1 MTVRYTTETGY
12 IDKEDMVVIDNIT
25 FDTDNITIKDIS
37 NIPMDALK
45 GFIGSWILQALEEF
59 DNEPQLDNEELEWF
73 FEDIENHEPMA
84 YYRAE
89 LIELE
94 DYVTVDMVLEV
105 VDSELTMM
113 LDVWG

>member
-1 MTVRYTTETGY
+1 MFIRYSTETGY
-12 IDKEDMVVIDNIT
+12 IDREDMVVIDSIE
-25 FDTDNITIKDIS
+25 FDTDNVVIKDIS
-37 NIPMDALK
+37 NIPKEALK
-45 GFIGSWILQALEEF
+45 GLIGSWILQVLEEF

-73 FEDIENHEPMA
+73 FEDIENNEPVA

-94 DYVTVDMVLEV
+94 DYTTVDMALEV
-105 VDSELTMM
+105 VDNELTMI